1 MEDIVSFCWYVT
13 PEQFES
19 REIELADS
27 ARPDGEV
34 RTVEREFI
42 DFDIRNGRMKHRWV
56 PRTASEAIRYL
67 LYHEDAAGLRKAS
80 NKYYIVTIYPEEPLE
95 DLTEKYE
102 SSVPVGYRGKVIPVP
117 FTKTIMKGVKR
128 DMSPKFTYNAQ
139 QLISLDSDT
148 HEVSSVNMTVLSP
161 DEIRKMAVVEVD
173 QYESLIEST
182 AKKPRPVVGG
192 PMDARMGSLGLE
204 DVCPTCD
211 LPQTMKSHELSCQGH
226 FGYINLVV
234 SVPNYLFLGEKA
246 RKAINTYPIME
257 TLNKT
262 CLHCQRLMLP
272 QETQDF
278 YRATIMEEFENGGR
292 NMKSRERIR
301 KTLHNEFTKVLNPLP
316 GTPARICP
324 HCEQYSPSSSFSYR
338 SKKFTLSGEFNG
350 SKELTSDQI
359 VSIFEQI
366 PDEDV
371 YFLGINPETSRPEN
385 MFFRYLPVIPNNAR
399 PVRQRDDGTP
409 ELDEL
414 TQLYAEVV
422 YAAGR
427 IREQQRM
434 GRSLDSQLY
443 AEGQLFI
450 AVSRVL
456 DNQNNTVGSGG
467 SKTKYDY
474 DGSSSQVSFDGI
486 LNRLDGKGGR
496 FRNNLQSKY
505 VESVGYSTIS
515 PDPNLSIDEVGVPMN
530 ICKKI
535 TYPRLVTAKNMTE
548 MKSYVQN
555 AFDQK
560 YPAAMYIHYDG
571 FANVAKP
578 TVLDRKLLRD
588 KDEEWKEIQLDKIRP
603 GVVLHLQLM
612 EGDICLFN
620 RAPSLHRQS
629 IMAFKV
635 RPVEGK
641 TLSFNP
647 TVCIPFNADYDG
659 DAMKAHFVQSE
670 VAKAEAEK
678 LMMLSKNIIHARY
691 GKLTVATDQ
700 DQTSGLYLLTYTDKN
715 RRNTWNESTQ
725 LGYNDEGIPYVSKS
739 LALSCYSTVY
749 SEIRGG
755 KERQYRTV
763 TSLPEPDETTPNGKP
778 GYTGRSLFNH
788 LFEILDAKYVSAYF
802 RGRTPLTEV
811 REDGSVSI
819 VYNSDGS
826 KKYEEVVI
834 LDGKLIKGTLEKAAF
849 GEGGA
854 SIAPSFIYHEGYEA
868 GQAKLVEFIEM
879 ATRLGFAAHRII
891 GYTMGVDD
899 VSEPTVQP
907 EIDSL
912 YERCAEKI
920 LEIDQAYA
928 NGQLTD
934 YVRKY
939 TPEKEVSALADPIG
953 YIEDQVVKF
962 TTRFENDLLRP
973 IEDHQGSGNP
983 MQIAVRSKARGKD
996 LNIRQMTGA
1005 FGQVRLGKRRVTI
1018 GIEPDRVLPHY
1029 PKGSLDPRHRG
1040 LIRGSYASGMQPL
1053 EYFMTSIAGR
1063 KAIIESGQ
1071 GNIAKSGYLERKMIK
1086 ALESCV
1092 VNQRR
1097 QVVNLRTGRVISPVV
1112 GDDGLAP
1119 YHIRGDDKNV
1129 NEKGLVITLQP
1140 MLFDFECKHGK
1151 SLMESCGKCKKSSD
1165 LSTFSSNLGKKVSE
1179 NTRKAVEKTLAFRE
1193 LTKPNVKKL
1202 AKRLTE
1208 YYEDSLCR
1216 VGEAIGATAGAC
1228 IGEPATQAALRT
1240 FHFAGAAQ
1248 KEGDIQRLSQIL
1260 EYSEGENSAPE
1271 TTIRFKE
1278 DVEEAQAKLVV
1289 SLLAEVKGD
1298 QIIKLVSYDIENSR
1312 IMIKF
1317 DFKAMAVYKISPE
1330 VIYQQV
1336 KNALESAA
1344 SAGLFSF
1351 EMITKGVDPDQPL
1364 VIEVKGNEPSPSV
1377 LLYAKEC
1384 VMQST
1389 YNGLA
1394 GVNNIELI
1402 QPEKDAYGR
1411 YAITMRAAQD
1421 SLLNTLSTLFPSLL
1435 DRSLLETN
1443 NHRWIEKKFGLE
1455 AALGNVYRELDMQ
1468 MNGGGTLSKGI
1479 GEYDMRYIRTIVDC
1493 MGEYGNIR
1501 SLGPQG
1507 MSGRDNP
1514 SILGGLSIQYVKDIL
1529 HGGAA
1534 MGNRDPINGVTE
1546 SIVVGKNPK
1555 IGDFAP
1561 E

>member
-1 MEDIVSFCWYVT
+1 MEVVESFLWYAT
-13 PEQFES
+13 PEQFEA
-19 REIELADS
+19 RELEIADS

-42 DFDIRNGRMKHRWV
+42 DFDIRNGRFKHRWV
-56 PRTASEAIRYL
+56 PKTTSEAIRYL

-80 NKYYIVTIYPEEPLE
+80 SKYYIVTIYPEEPLE

-102 SSVPVGYRGKVIPVP
+102 TSVPLGYRGMVIPVP
-117 FTKTIMKGVKR
+117 FTQSIMQGR
-128 DMSPKFTYNAQ
+128 RNDMSPKFTYSSQ
-139 QLISLDSDT
+139 QLINLDSDT
-148 HEVSSVNMTVLSP
+148 HEISSVNMTVLSP

-182 AKKPRPVVGG
+182 AKKPKPVVGG
-192 PMDARMGSLGLE
+192 PMDAKMGSLGLQ
-204 DVCPTCD
+204 DICPTCS
-211 LPQTMKSHELSCQGH
+211 LPQTLKTHELSCQGH

-246 RKAINTYPIME
+246 RKAINSYPIME

-262 CLHCQRLMLP
+262 CLHCQRVMLP
-272 QETQDF
+272 QETMDF
-278 YRATIMEEFENGGR
+278 YRGTILAEFEGGGR
-292 NMKSRERIR
+292 NMKSRDRIR
-301 KTLHNEFTKVLNPLP
+301 NTMKGEFVKVLNPKP
-316 GTPARICP
+316 PSPERICP
-324 HCEQYSPSSSFSYR
+324 HCEKYSPSSSFSYR

-359 VSIFEQI
+359 VSLFEQI
-366 PDEDV
+366 PDDDV
-371 YFLGINPETSRPEN
+371 YFLGINPETSRPEH
-385 MFFRYLPVIPNNAR
+385 MFFRYLPVIPTNAR
-399 PVRQRDDGTP
+399 PIKQRSDGSV

-422 YAAGR
+422 YYASR
-427 IREQQRM
+427 VREKQRT
-434 GRSLDSQLY
+434 GQSLDSQLY

-456 DNQNNTVGSGG
+456 DNQNNTIGSGG

-474 DGSSSQVSFDGI
+474 DGSSSRVSFDGI

-505 VESVGYSTIS
+505 VESVGYSTVS
-515 PDPNLSIDEVGVPMN
+515 PDPNLSIDEVGVPMK
-530 ICKKI
+530 ICKEV
-535 TYPRLVTAKNMTE
+535 TYPRMVTEKNMTE
-548 MKSYVQN
+548 MKGYVQN

-560 YPAAMYIHYDG
+560 YPAAVYIHWDG
-571 FANVAKP
+571 FANIQP
-578 TVLDRKLLRD
+578 SLKLTSALV
-588 KDEEWKEIQLDKIRP
+588 KGKSEEWKETKLDMIRP
-603 GVVLHLQLM
+603 GVVLHLHLM

-629 IMAFKV
+629 IMAFRV
-635 RPVEGK
+635 RPVEAK

-659 DAMKAHFVQSE
+659 DAMKAHFIQGE
-670 VAKAEAEK
+670 AAKAEAEK
-678 LMMLSKNIIHARY
+678 LMMLTKNIIHARY

-715 RRNTWNESTQ
+715 RRNTWNESTE

-755 KERQYRTV
+755 KEREYRTV

-788 LFEILDAKYVSAYF
+788 LFDILDAKYVSAYF
-802 RGRTPLTEV
+802 QGRTPLTEV
-811 REDGSVSI
+811 REDGTVSI
-819 VYNSDGS
+819 VYDEKGN
-826 KKYEEVVI
+826 KKYEEVLI
-834 LDGKLIKGTLEKAAF
+834 ENGKLIKGTLEKSAF

-891 GYTMGVDD
+891 GYTMGLDD
-899 VSEPTVQP
+899 VSEPEVQQD
-907 EIDSL
+907 IDFL
-912 YERCAEKI
+912 YEKCAQKI

-928 NGQLTD
+928 NGQLVD
-934 YVRKY
+934 YVRRH
-939 TPEKEVSALADPIG
+939 TPEKEVSALASPLE
-953 YIEDQVVKF
+953 YIEDQVVQF
-962 TTRFENDLLRP
+962 TSAFENDLLRP

-1005 FGQVRLGKRRVTI
+1005 FGQVRLGKRRVTY
-1018 GIEPDRVLPHY
+1018 GIEADRVLAHY
-1029 PKGSLDPRHRG
+1029 PRGTLDPKHRG
-1040 LIRGSYASGMQPL
+1040 LTRGSYAKGMQPL

-1063 KAIIESGQ
+1063 RAIIESGQ

-1092 VNQRR
+1092 VNKRR

-1119 YHIRGDDKNV
+1119 YHIRGDDGNV

-1140 MLFDFECKHGK
+1140 LLFEFECKHGK
-1151 SLMESCGKCKKSSD
+1151 SLMHYCDKCKKSSD
-1165 LSTFSSNLGKKVSE
+1165 LSAFSSNLGKKVSE
-1179 NTRKAVEKTLAFRE
+1179 NTRKALENHLATRE
-1193 LTKPNVKKL
+1193 VTKPNMKKI
-1202 AKRLTE
+1202 ANRLTE

-1216 VGEAIGATAGAC
+1216 IGEAIGATAGAC

-1248 KEGDIQRLSQIL
+1248 KEGDIARLSQIL
-1260 EYSEGENSAPE
+1260 EYSEGTNAAPE

-1278 DVEEAQAKLVV
+1278 GVTEDRANLVLSV
-1289 SLLAEVKGD
+1289 LAEVNGS
-1298 QIIKLVSYDIENSR
+1298 QIIKLVSYDVEKSLA
-1312 IMIKF
+1312 MIHF
-1317 DFKAMAVYKISPE
+1317 DFKAMATYKISQE
-1330 VIYQQV
+1330 VVYQQV
-1336 KNALESAA
+1336 RQALQSAA
-1344 SAGLFSF
+1344 EAGLFKF
-1351 EMITKGVDPDQPL
+1351 EMVTLDITPDEPL
-1364 VIEVKGNEPSPSV
+1364 VIRVEGDEPSPSV

-1384 VMQST
+1384 VMNST

-1394 GVNNIELI
+1394 GVRNIELV

-1411 YAITMRAAQD
+1411 YSITMRSD
-1421 SLLNTLSTLFPSLL
+1421 SRSLLNTLSTLFPSLL
-1435 DRSLLETN
+1435 DMSLLETN
-1443 NHRWIEKKFGLE
+1443 NHKWIEEKFGLE
-1455 AALGNVYRELDMQ
+1455 AALGNLYRELDEQ
-1468 MNGGGTLSKGI
+1468 MNMKGGI

-1493 MGEYGNIR
+1493 MGEYGNIK

-1514 SILGGLSIQYVKDIL
+1514 SVLGGLSIQYVKDIL
-1529 HGGAA
+1529 HGGAT
-1534 MGNRDPINGVTE
+1534 MGNKDPIKGVTE
-1546 SIVVGKNPK
+1546 SIVVGKIPR